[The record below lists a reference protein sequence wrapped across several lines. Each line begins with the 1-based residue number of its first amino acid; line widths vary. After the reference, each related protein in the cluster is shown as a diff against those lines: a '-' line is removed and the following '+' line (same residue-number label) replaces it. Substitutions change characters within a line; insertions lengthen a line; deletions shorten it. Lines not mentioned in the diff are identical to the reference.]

1 MKVSRFLFM
10 SLVLASCLLL
20 SLTVDANAESEL
32 TSIRFVQKEDRL
44 EVTVEVKGDFSFD
57 TFSLIG
63 PKRLVLDLS
72 PVENIKASPVLNV
85 NACGVIRIRCGQ
97 FKPEV
102 ARIVFDL
109 TERVPS
115 HKISRTAD
123 GLGLLFWLEE
133 ESKAEAIVPEV
144 KEEIMTAAAKPA
156 EKPSTKPAP
165 VTPPA
170 SASVRAERAVAPGTR
185 ATWIRL
191 QAGLAFFPSSI
202 LTINQD
208 LTLYDETGSLS
219 ENYKGSLNLVFG
231 AGFGKFLAI
240 KEKQAKLGAD
250 FSLWSLSHKGSF
262 VATLPHPFLPSTA
275 RTLPFEEKLNNSLF
289 QISAYFLYPVLE
301 KQGLSLWV
309 GPAVG
314 YTFGKF
320 TSLEDFSVEDNPPY
334 SSNDLILSNTVLVE
348 ESISDFIF
356 EAKLELNY
364 HLTPRTLFFA
374 QTALSYF
381 NPKVANL
388 GKRARFLQFPLFLG
402 LEFRF

>member
-1 MKVSRFLFM
+1 MKDSRLFIL
-10 SLVLASCLLL
+10 SLVLTSCFLL
-20 SLTVDANAESEL
+20 SLTVEARAESEL

-44 EVTVEVKGDFSFD
+44 EVTLEVKGDFSFD

-72 PVENIKASPVLNV
+72 PVENIKASPVINV

-102 ARIVFDL
+102 ARVVFDL
-109 TERVPS
+109 TDKVPS
-115 HKISRTAD
+115 HKISRTAE
-123 GLGLLFWLEE
+123 GLQLLFWLEE
-133 ESKAEAIVPEV
+133 ETKAETIVPEV
-144 KEEIMTAAAKPA
+144 KEEIKPAAKPA
-156 EKPSTKPAP
+156 EKPATKPAA
-165 VTPPA
+165 VTPSTPIA
-170 SASVRAERAVAPGTR
+170 TRAESISPGR
-185 ATWIRL
+185 KAGWIRL
-191 QAGLAFFPSSI
+191 QGGLAFFPSSI
-202 LTINQD
+202 LSINQD
-208 LTLYDETGSLS
+208 LALYDETGSLS

-231 AGFGKFLAI
+231 AGAGKFITI

-262 VATLPHPFLPSTA
+262 VATLPHPFLPNTP
-275 RTLPFEEKLNNSLF
+275 RTLPFEEKLSNSLF
-289 QISAYFLYPVLE
+289 QIAAYFLYPVLE
-301 KQGLSLWV
+301 KQDLSLWV

-334 SSNDLILSNTVLVE
+334 SSNDLILNNTVLVD

-364 HLTPRTLFFA
+364 QLSPRTLFFA
-374 QTALSYF
+374 QTAFSYF

-388 GKRARFLQFPLFLG
+388 GKRAKFLQVPLFLG